1 LVKKDKVEKSN
12 ILNNILYIVIPC
24 YQEEEVLPETAKRL
38 QKKMND
44 LIRHGLINDKSR
56 IMFVN
61 DGSTDL
67 TWKMIKKLHDEDS
80 LFSGVNLTR
89 NRGHQNAL
97 LAGLMTA
104 KDYADIV
111 ISMDADL
118 QDDIEVIDSMLEE
131 YNKGYD
137 IVYAVRSSRKT
148 DTFFKKWSAQ
158 SFYKIMHHL
167 GVTMVYNHA
176 DYRLMSKRAIE
187 GLEQF
192 TEVNLFLRGLI
203 PLIGY
208 PSTTVE
214 YKREKRFAGKS
225 KYPLK
230 KMLSF
235 ALDGI
240 TSFSIKPIR
249 IITNIGFIIFLIS
262 LGTLAWSLICKVMGR
277 TVAGWTSL
285 LASIWLLG
293 GIQLLSIGIIGEYVG
308 KIYNEVKR
316 RPRYLIEDVVNDE
329 GDIEDMSNNEMEH
342 NNNDCNNQSKQNNK
356 IIDDIDN
363 QLKVEHKDRFIYDKK
378 NEDHSKYYI

>member
-1 LVKKDKVEKSN
+1 MSN
-12 ILNNILYIVIPC
+12 ENTDESILYLVVPC

-38 QKKMND
+38 LKKMKD
-44 LIRHGLINDKSR
+44 LMEARQIHPKSR
-56 IMFVN
+56 ILFVN

-67 TWKMIKKLHDEDS
+67 TWKTIQSLHEMNPI
-80 LFSGVNLTR
+80 FSGVNLSR
-89 NRGHQNAL
+89 NKGHQNAL

-104 KDYADIV
+104 KEYADIV

-118 QDDIEVIDSMLEE
+118 QDDIEAIDLMLQKYTE
-131 YNKGYD
+131 GYD
-137 IVYAVRSSRKT
+137 IVYGVRSSRKT

-158 SFYKIMHHL
+158 TFYKMMHHL
-167 GVTMVYNHA
+167 GVTMTYNHA
-176 DYRLMSKRAIE
+176 DYRLMSKRAID
-187 GLEQF
+187 GLEQY

-214 YKREKRFAGKS
+214 YKRDKRYAGKS

-230 KMLSF
+230 KMLAF

-249 IITNIGFIIFLIS
+249 LIANLGFIIFLIS
-262 LGTLAWSLICKVMGR
+262 LATLAWTLICKILGR

-316 RPRYLIEDVVNDE
+316 RPRYLIQDIILEDKEEEKVPNKQEQAVGKEQKNNGVLDN
-329 GDIEDMSNNEMEH
+329 IEM
-342 NNNDCNNQSKQNNK
+342 
-356 IIDDIDN
+356 
-363 QLKVEHKDRFIYDKK
+363 L
-378 NEDHSKYYI
+378 EDQ